1 MDLSIL
7 PNLNASLNTT
17 SAVLLVFGFAF
28 IRKQKVNA
36 HKVCMLA
43 AFSTSTLFLTSYLY
57 YHYHHGSTPFQG
69 TGGIRVIYFTILISH
84 TVLAVITAPLV
95 LVTLYRA
102 LEPLGP
108 GNGIREIARG
118 VGRLASWVFDRAAS
132 AAGSRVGTRP
142 IPRFR
147 KPRPMRPDRAR
158 SRDRTRSIELGARR
172 TVDVQ

>member
-102 LEPLGP
+102 LKGQLDKH
-108 GNGIREIARG
+108 RRIARITLPLWFYVSVTG
-118 VGRLASWVFDRAAS
+118 VVVYWMLYRL
-132 AAGSRVGTRP
+132 
-142 IPRFR
+142 
-147 KPRPMRPDRAR
+147 
-158 SRDRTRSIELGARR
+158 
-172 TVDVQ
+172 